1 MKQKTALRAILLA
14 LIVLA
19 LLAVDLIT
27 KHIAEAN
34 AFHQSTYF
42 LGLVR
47 LNFVKNTG
55 IAYGLFS
62 DSKVGMLVITVL
74 TIVEIV
80 AIPAVAFTLLKG
92 NFPAQITLAVI
103 ESGAIGNLV
112 DRLALSYVRDFI
124 DIAPMGFGVCN
135 IADFCITLGAV
146 ALVIIILFVGPTA
159 IFPLKKEWREEAK
172 RREQEAENGEA

>member
-92 NFPAQITLAVI
+92 NFPAQITLA
-103 ESGAIGNLV
+103 
-112 DRLALSYVRDFI
+112 LSYVRDFI